1 MNLPTSPVLNHP
13 SSSKAWVQQRVDAV
27 NAQLASYETIKRWAV
42 MEPPLTVD
50 AGWLTP
56 SLKVRRKKVY
66 EAFRGAFEALYDEAR
81 G

>member
-1 MNLPTSPVLNHP
+1 M
-13 SSSKAWVQQRVDAV
+13 DAV
-27 NAQLASYETIKRWAV
+27 NAQLASYETVKRWAV
-42 MEPPLTVD
+42 MSPALTVD